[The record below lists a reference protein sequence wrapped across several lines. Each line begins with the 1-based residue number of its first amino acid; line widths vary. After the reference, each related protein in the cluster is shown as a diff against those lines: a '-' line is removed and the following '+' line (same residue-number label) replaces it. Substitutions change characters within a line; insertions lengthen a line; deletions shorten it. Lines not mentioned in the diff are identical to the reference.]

1 METGYLIKL
10 IEEIDVQMVVEDPCT
25 LSLDNETKSHLPEYK
40 KYIYIN
46 SIIIYHILTKYVRF
60 QNYR

>member
-25 LSLDNETKSHLPEYK
+25 LSLDNEMKSHLPEYK
-40 KYIYIN
+40 ICIY
-46 SIIIYHILTKYVRF
+46 
-60 QNYR
+60 